1 METTEETGL
10 WFLSDA
16 AFAPPIG
23 RAKPFRVGLRFIGLE
38 EAVMAEIRS
47 TMDIIMERAKKYSV
61 TEEEKRDFKRR
72 ELEGKIKGFI
82 QRYVDG
88 LMAGERLEEE
98 IADLREEE
106 QEELDRLIRKEALD
120 LVQPGRDNE
129 RLLEILSSVAGMD
142 VGPIAGLLKDFDGRI
157 ENERAKREEVLR
169 ADLERKGISGSAV
182 VPNLEADEEWLRA
195 KSEAEQRFQE
205 KLRSLS

>member
-1 METTEETGL
+1 
-10 WFLSDA
+10 
-16 AFAPPIG
+16 
-23 RAKPFRVGLRFIGLE
+23 
-38 EAVMAEIRS
+38 MAEIRS

-106 QEELDRLIRKEALD
+106 QEELNRLVRKEALD